1 MRIIIIRNRFCRE
14 CRWFRY
20 IIGAVCRVR
29 ISTVARVEHW
39 LLHWTFCDYVI
50 RWFFIC
56 ASVRRVWQPSFSFF
70 VWGFSAR
77 SLVSPP
83 LSLSRH
89 ILRFRSSS
97 HCFRFIRWFG
107 IFWFFFCC
115 FGALR
120 VRSNS
125 FNCPQTKWNK
135 KKGHDA
141 ISAMC
146 QNSVCEYICTH
157 AANKRAHNANQSI
170 NDLVFIVRNTAMFVV
185 VVLAVS
191 ISTLYLRLTF
201 VIKCAMRSYRNIV
214 LSHAH

>member
-1 MRIIIIRNRFCRE
+1 MPLIPLYYTGCVSRAYFDGGQSRTLAFALNILRLCNPLIFHM
-14 CRWFRY
+14 
-20 IIGAVCRVR
+20 RVR
-29 ISTVARVEHW
+29 STCVTAVIFIFRLRFLCTLARFSP
-39 LLHWTFCDYVI
+39 LIALSSY
-50 RWFFIC
+50 
-56 ASVRRVWQPSFSFF
+56 SSFSFF
-70 VWGFSAR
+70 
-77 SLVSPP
+77 
-83 LSLSRH
+83 LSLFSLYSLIRY
-89 ILRFRSSS
+89 FRV
-97 HCFRFIRWFG
+97 
-107 IFWFFFCC
+107 FFCC